1 MTCYSPI
8 VGYRAKYVNPKT
20 GKRPIVFKRDQG
32 YVDMP
37 VELPCGRC
45 IGCRLDYSRD
55 WAVRCVHEA
64 SMHQEN
70 MFLTLTYND
79 DHLPDDRS
87 ISVREMQLFLK
98 RYRKH
103 TDKKIKYFACGEYG
117 GEYGRAHYHA
127 LIFGDRM
134 TDLKLHTINKNGD
147 NIYRSEIL
155 NKIWGKGFTWI
166 GEVTFQSA
174 AYVARY
180 VMKKLTGEKSNK
192 LCEEK
197 TGEIYDVKAP
207 FVIMSKKSPIGKEW
221 YDKYKTDTDKDF
233 VTVDRKK
240 FRLPKYYDTL
250 MDEQDL
256 LDRKAQRVIEANER
270 RQTRER
276 LKTIEKVKTKQISHL
291 KRDKA

>member
-1 MTCYSPI
+1 MTCYSPL
-8 VGYRAKYVNPKT
+8 VGYRAKYVNPTT
-20 GKRPIVFKRDQG
+20 GKRPIVFKRDEG

-64 SMHQEN
+64 QMHEKN
-70 MFLTLTYND
+70 MFVTLTYDNE
-79 DHLPDDRS
+79 HLPEDRS
-87 ISVREMQLFLK
+87 ISVRELQLFIK
-98 RYRKH
+98 RYRKFS
-103 TDKKIKYFACGEYG
+103 DRKIKYFACGEYG

-127 LIFGDRM
+127 LIFGDRLP
-134 TDLKLHTINKNGD
+134 DLKLHSVNNSGD
-147 NIYRSEIL
+147 NLYRSEKL

-166 GEVTFQSA
+166 GEVSFQSA

-192 LCEEK
+192 LCEAK

-207 FVIMSKKSPIGKEW
+207 FVIMSKKTPIGHEW
-221 YDKYKTDTDKDF
+221 FEKFKTDTDKDF

-250 MDEQDL
+250 MDEQEL
-256 LDRKAQRVIEANER
+256 LDRKAKRVIEANER

-276 LKTIEKVKTKQISHL
+276 LKSIEKVKEKQISHL
-291 KRDKA
+291 KREKA